1 MKEQQS
7 PRRVRI
13 IGAGMGSLR
22 LLTGEAGTAVKEAQA
37 LMDQADVLVDC
48 VFGFSFRGE
57 ISGVPARLLGYGGG
71 LSCLKISADLPSGV
85 ECDTGRVCAGAFR
98 ADVTVTF
105 TGKKPANVSYPAK
118 EFCGETVVRS
128 VGVPEALSEGAET
141 RFFETDR
148 TFPAS
153 WLTAPDPQANKG
165 DLGKLL
171 LVCGSWGMAGAC
183 VMAAKAA
190 LRCGVGLLQI
200 VVEERLYP
208 LLAQAVPQA
217 VYVVLDWEKRREE
230 SRRALLDALEQ
241 CTACVMGCLYLA
253 GLAAG
258 SLCSRMLSEPLLTY
272 ARYFASI
279 DLGLRTTGNA
289 AMVFSVGFL
298 SLFCQL
304 SLVLISGF
312 CVLGIGLI
320 PITMV
325 LKGAGAGIF
334 TALLYQQLGA
344 AKGLV
349 LQALVFWLP
358 ETLGSLFVILLS
370 AFALH
375 VSCGLLRCCLGQG
388 GSGLGAASRRLIHR
402 YLTICFVSML
412 VCGLSVLLTLVFGGL
427 F

>member
-1 MKEQQS
+1 MWTYRPADS
-7 PRRVRI
+7 TPTPREKKLQDP
-13 IGAGMGSLR
+13 APYS
-22 LLTGEAGTAVKEAQA
+22 A
-37 LMDQADVLVDC
+37 
-48 VFGFSFRGE
+48 
-57 ISGVPARLLGYGGG
+57 ARLQP
-71 LSCLKISADLPSGV
+71 SSAPFQTQNGAAPHRQSAFGQEQHTTGAVQSGRRPESMPRTVYETSDVPTAHKARIVTQSRPS
-85 ECDTGRVCAGAFR
+85 
-98 ADVTVTF
+98 
-105 TGKKPANVSYPAK
+105 
-118 EFCGETVVRS
+118 
-128 VGVPEALSEGAET
+128 
-141 RFFETDR
+141 R
-148 TFPAS
+148 T
-153 WLTAPDPQANKG
+153 
-165 DLGKLL
+165 
-171 LVCGSWGMAGAC
+171 
-183 VMAAKAA
+183 
-190 LRCGVGLLQI
+190 LR
-200 VVEERLYP
+200 
-208 LLAQAVPQA
+208 
-217 VYVVLDWEKRREE
+217 
-230 SRRALLDALEQ
+230 
-241 CTACVMGCLYLA
+241 TACVMGCLYLA

-279 DLGLRTTGNA
+279 DLGLRTAGNA

-304 SLVLISGF
+304 SLVLIAGF

-358 ETLGSLFVILLS
+358 ETLGSLLVILLS

-388 GSGLGAASRRLIHR
+388 GSGLGAASRCLIHR